1 MSNITVSIKQLR
13 YVDKR
18 FLVLILTVAVSGF
31 SQGLLLPLLS
41 VLLEKSG
48 VSSSLNGLSAAAL
61 YLGMLIATPLM
72 EKPVRKFG
80 YKPVI
85 LFGLGLII
93 VAVSLFPIWVNYYF
107 WILLRFLV
115 GIGDSALHFASQVWI
130 TSTVDSK
137 NRGRSISIYGLSYG
151 IGFGIGPLGLL
162 LLRYGNWVPF
172 AVAVTLFLFILIP
185 ILKLD
190 NEKPEEIQ
198 ESVKEKRYIK
208 VYALAGIAL
217 MPMFIFGLLESTL
230 NNSFP
235 IYGLRV
241 GLSEA
246 NVSILLSSFVIGSL
260 IFQLPLGI
268 ISDKVGRR
276 KVLIII
282 TLLGGLLFMLVP
294 SVSDTKMLFVIFVL
308 AGGLLGSLFSLG
320 LAYVADL
327 VPVVLLPTAN
337 IIASIHFGIGSMIG
351 PYFSGTLISTVS
363 PDSLFYFLSISI
375 LTFTFLAILSS
386 VRKKLNYKE
395 AAEHSIQ

>member
-1 MSNITVSIKQLR
+1 MSNLAISIKPLR
-13 YVDKR
+13 HTNKR
-18 FLVLILTVAVSGF
+18 FSILILTVAVSGF

-41 VLLEKSG
+41 VLLEKNG

-72 EKPVRKFG
+72 EKPVRRFG

-85 LFGLGLII
+85 LFGIGLII
-93 VAVSLFPIWVNYYF
+93 IAISLFPIWVNYYF

-130 TSTVDSK
+130 TSTVDPK

-151 IGFGIGPLGLL
+151 IGFGIGPLGILL
-162 LLRYGNWVPF
+162 LKYGHWVPF
-172 AVAVTLFLFILIP
+172 VIAVILFLIILIP
-185 ILKLD
+185 ILKLE
-190 NEKPEEIQ
+190 NEKPEELQ

-217 MPMFIFGLLESTL
+217 MPMFIFGLLEATL

-246 NVSILLSSFVIGSL
+246 KVSILLSSFVIGSL

-268 ISDKVGRR
+268 ISDKIGRR
-276 KVLIII
+276 KVLIVV
-282 TLLGGLLFMLVP
+282 TLLGGILFMLVP
-294 SVSDTKMLFVIFVL
+294 SVSDTKMLFAIFVL
-308 AGGLLGSLFSLG
+308 AGGLVGSLFSLG

-327 VPVVLLPTAN
+327 VPAVLLPTAN
-337 IIASIHFGIGSMIG
+337 IIASIHFGLGSMIG
-351 PYFSGTLISTVS
+351 PYFSGTLISSVS
-363 PDSLFYFLSISI
+363 PDSLFYFLSVSI
-375 LTFTFLAILSS
+375 LTFAFLAIVGSL
-386 VRKKLNYKE
+386 RKKFNYKE
-395 AAEHSIQ
+395 ATE